1 MEHRPSGCGLNAMR
15 IRDVVILTQYFAP
28 ESGAA
33 SVRLMALARQLQKL
47 GVRVRVITGMPNY
60 PLGVVHPEYKG
71 RLTAREE
78 MNGVPVR
85 RVWLY
90 AASGRGTVKR
100 LLNYLSFTLI
110 AGLALATE
118 KRPDLIFVEA
128 QPLTLALPAWALRV
142 LRGVPYVYNT
152 PDLQV
157 EHAADDGWVTIRWFI
172 RAAAALES
180 KLMRDAACV
189 TTVTHAFIDHFHQK
203 YRVPKERLT
212 FLPNGADTDTLR
224 PLPADDGFAQ
234 RLGVAGK
241 RVFTY
246 AGTMAGYQGLEVL
259 VDVAERLRHRSDV
272 AILMVGTG
280 PMKDQL
286 VRTAEAR
293 GLSNILFRT
302 SPFGEMSQL
311 MSITTASLVVLRPL
325 EISRKMRLSKAI
337 PPMACAVPVIYAGWG
352 ETAELIA
359 REQVGLTVEPGN
371 PDEIALAITKL
382 ADDATLAKELGRRGR
397 LLAEREFSWTFLV
410 SDWVRQMELA
420 LNGQDP
426 DVPAPRSTRAVP
438 DRICAP

>member
-1 MEHRPSGCGLNAMR
+1 VAR
-15 IRDVVILTQYFAP
+15 
-28 ESGAA
+28 AA
-33 SVRLMALARQLQKL
+33 S
-47 GVRVRVITGMPNY
+47 
-60 PLGVVHPEYKG
+60 
-71 RLTAREE
+71 
-78 MNGVPVR
+78 
-85 RVWLY
+85 
-90 AASGRGTVKR
+90 
-100 LLNYLSFTLI
+100 
-110 AGLALATE
+110 
-118 KRPDLIFVEA
+118 
-128 QPLTLALPAWALRV
+128 
-142 LRGVPYVYNT
+142 
-152 PDLQV
+152 
-157 EHAADDGWVTIRWFI
+157 
-172 RAAAALES
+172 
-180 KLMRDAACV
+180 
-189 TTVTHAFIDHFHQK
+189 
-203 YRVPKERLT
+203 
-212 FLPNGADTDTLR
+212 LPNGADTDTLR
-224 PLPADDGFAQ
+224 PLRADDGFAQ
-234 RLGVAGK
+234 RLGVADR

-246 AGTMAGYQGLEVL
+246 AGTMASYQGLEVL
-259 VDVAERLRHRSDV
+259 VDVAERLRHRADIV
-272 AILMVGTG
+272 ILMIGTG
-280 PMKDQL
+280 PMKDYL
-286 VRTAEAR
+286 VRAAEAR

-302 SPFGEMSQL
+302 SPFAEMSQL

>member
-1 MEHRPSGCGLNAMR
+1 MH

-33 SVRLMALARQLQKL
+33 SVRLMALAQQLQKL

-60 PLGVVHPEYKG
+60 PLGVVFQEYVG

-78 MNGVPVR
+78 VNGVPVR

-100 LLNYLSFTLI
+100 LLNYLSFTVT
-110 AGLALATE
+110 ASLALATE
-118 KRPDLIFVEA
+118 DRPDLIFVEA
-128 QPLTLALPAWALRV
+128 QPVTLALPAWAMRV

-157 EHAADDGWVTIRWFI
+157 EHAADDGWVTIRWLI

-180 KLMRDAACV
+180 KLMRDAVCV
-189 TTVTHAFIDHFHQK
+189 TTVTHAFIEHFHQK
-203 YRVPKERLT
+203 YRIPRERLT

-224 PLPADDGFAQ
+224 PLPADEAFAK
-234 RLGVAGK
+234 RLGVEGK

-259 VDVAERLRHRSDV
+259 VDVAERLRHRSDIV
-272 AILMVGTG
+272 LLMVGTG

-286 VRTAEAR
+286 VRAAEAR

-302 SPFGEMSQL
+302 SPFEEMPQL

-325 EISRKMRLSKAI
+325 EISKKMRLSKAI
-337 PPMACAVPVIYAGWG
+337 PPMACAVPVIFAGWG

-359 REQVGLTVEPGN
+359 REQVGLTVEPGD
-371 PDEIALAITKL
+371 PDEMALAIAKL
-382 ADDATLAKELGRRGR
+382 ADDATLAKELGQRAR
-397 LLAEREFSWTFLV
+397 LLAERQFSWTFLV
-410 SDWVRQMELA
+410 ADWMRQLERV
-420 LNGQDP
+420 LNGQTP
-426 DVPAPRSTRAVP
+426 DVPAPWSGKAVL
-438 DRICAP
+438 DSDMLRDERRLT

>member
-1 MEHRPSGCGLNAMR
+1 MH

-33 SVRLMALARQLQKL
+33 SVRLMAFAQQLQKL

-60 PLGVVHPEYKG
+60 PLGVVFPEYAG

-78 MNGVPVR
+78 VKGVPVR

-100 LLNYLSFTLI
+100 LLNYLSFTLT
-110 AGLALATE
+110 ASLALATE
-118 KRPDLIFVEA
+118 GRPDLIFVEA
-128 QPLTLALPAWALRV
+128 QPVTLALPAWAMRV

-157 EHAADDGWVTIRWFI
+157 EHAADDGWVTIRWLI

-180 KLMRDAACV
+180 KLMRDAVCV
-189 TTVTHAFIDHFHQK
+189 TTVTHAFIEHFHQK
-203 YRVPKERLT
+203 YRIPKERLT

-224 PLPADDGFAQ
+224 PLPADEAFAK
-234 RLGVAGK
+234 RLGVEGK

-259 VDVAERLRHRSDV
+259 VDVAERLRHRSDIV
-272 AILMVGTG
+272 LLMVGTG
-280 PMKDQL
+280 PLKDQL
-286 VRTAEAR
+286 VRAAEAR

-302 SPFGEMSQL
+302 SPFEEMPQL
-311 MSITTASLVVLRPL
+311 MSITTASLVVLRAL

-337 PPMACAVPVIYAGWG
+337 PPMACGVPVIFAGWG

-359 REQVGLTVEPGN
+359 REQVGVTVEPGD
-371 PDEIALAITKL
+371 PDEMALAIAKL
-382 ADDATLAKELGRRGR
+382 ADDATLAKELGKRGR
-397 LLAEREFSWTFLV
+397 LLAERQFSWTFLV
-410 SDWVRQMELA
+410 ADWVRQLELV
-420 LNGQDP
+420 LKGQTP
-426 DVPAPRSTRAVP
+426 DVPTPRSRKAVP
-438 DRICAP
+438 GSDVLRDEGRLS